1 MVTLSNQLNTLSIG
15 EVQDIATGLTC
26 TLNRDML
33 VHILL
38 DMVDPR
44 VMIENILKTK
54 EDNDSLAKTME
65 EKKFPPLVPCIDCVD
80 IYHKL
85 ELELKLYG
93 VYETEDYAYTYSDDD
108 RIENN
113 K

>member
-1 MVTLSNQLNTLSIG
+1 MVTRNQLDTLSVG

-54 EDNDSLAKTME
+54 EDNNTLAKTMK
-65 EKKFPPLVPCIDCVD
+65 EKKFPPLLVCIECVD

-85 ELELKLYG
+85 ELELKLFG
-93 VYETEDYAYTYSDDD
+93 VYPMEYA
-108 RIENN
+108 E
-113 K
+113 

>member
-1 MVTLSNQLNTLSIG
+1 MLSLSNQLNTLNVQ
-15 EVQDIATGLTC
+15 EVQDIATRLTC

-44 VMIENILKTK
+44 VMIENILATK
-54 EDNDSLAKTME
+54 QGQENLARQLNPSKE
-65 EKKFPPLVPCIDCVD
+65 LVCYECVD
-80 IYHKL
+80 IFHKL

-93 VYETEDYAYTYSDDD
+93 VYQPE
-108 RIENN
+108 
-113 K
+113 

>member
-1 MVTLSNQLNTLSIG
+1 MLSLSNQLNTLNVQ
-15 EVQDIATGLTC
+15 EVQDIATRLTC

-54 EDNDSLAKTME
+54 EDTMK
-65 EKKFPPLVPCIDCVD
+65 EKKFPPLLRCIECTD

-93 VYETEDYAYTYSDDD
+93 VYNTEYA
-108 RIENN
+108 E
-113 K
+113 

>member
-1 MVTLSNQLNTLSIG
+1 MLSLSNQLNTLNVQ
-15 EVQDIATGLTC
+15 EVQDIATRLTC

-44 VMIENILKTK
+44 VMIDNIIKTK
-54 EDNDSLAKTME
+54 EDNDTLAETMK
-65 EKKFPPLVPCIDCVD
+65 EKKFPPLLRCIECTD

-93 VYETEDYAYTYSDDD
+93 VYNTEYA
-108 RIENN
+108 E
-113 K
+113 

>member
-1 MVTLSNQLNTLSIG
+1 MVTRNQLDTLSVG
-15 EVQDIATGLTC
+15 EVQDIATRLTC

-54 EDNDSLAKTME
+54 EDNDTLAKTME
-65 EKKFPPLVPCIDCVD
+65 EKNFPPLVRCFDCID

-85 ELELKLYG
+85 ELELKLSG
-93 VYETEDYAYTYSDDD
+93 VYPMEYA
-108 RIENN
+108 E
-113 K
+113 